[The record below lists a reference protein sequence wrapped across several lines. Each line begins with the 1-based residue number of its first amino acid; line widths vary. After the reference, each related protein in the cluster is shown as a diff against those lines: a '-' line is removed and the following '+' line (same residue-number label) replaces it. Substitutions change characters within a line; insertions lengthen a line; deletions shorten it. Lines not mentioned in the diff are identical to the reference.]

1 MSTIYLL
8 SGLGADEN
16 ADKVLP
22 IENIRQTDFVIP
34 GGEHLMIYSKAEAI
48 NQVLKKIL
56 QL

>member
-1 MSTIYLL
+1 MATIYLL